1 MIYVIHKHS
10 FLSVLYALSL
20 STCVP
25 NMHVSPRLYTLSWT
39 VLCVTCLVCMCL
51 NRWTQTRAPAF
62 INCFTH
68 THTRARIHSFF
79 VTLTRGKTM
88 FSNDPILINPKS
100 YGLVH
105 GVCVQKN
112 MCLLYGVCRC
122 IDLKVQLI
130 TAVSAV
136 LSQII
141 YQECVARRVCGAS
154 GF

>member
-1 MIYVIHKHS
+1 MIYAIHYKHC

-25 NMHVSPRLYTLSWT
+25 NMHVSPRSFTLPWT
-39 VLCVTCLVCMCL
+39 VLCVTCLLCVFKQMDAHMHSL
-51 NRWTQTRAPAF
+51 
-62 INCFTH
+62 FTH

-79 VTLTRGKTM
+79 LTLTRGKTM
-88 FSNDPILINPKS
+88 FSHDQIFINPKS
-100 YGLVH
+100 YGQVH
-105 GVCVQKN
+105 DVCVKKI
-112 MCLLYGVCRC
+112 CVCRC

-141 YQECVARRVCGAS
+141 YQEYVAR
-154 GF
+154 